1 MSRSLNRV
9 TLIGNV
15 GKDPDVSFTQG
26 GIPVARLSLATS
38 ESWKDRE
45 GHVQEHT
52 DWHFVVLWRGLAEI
66 AQKYVRKG
74 SKIYVEGKLKTR
86 SYEEKDGTRK
96 YVTEIVAENVLLLDR
111 QQSSEQQAASSTQNS
126 PAAASEMASNPYGT
140 SDDDIPF

>member
-15 GKDPDVSFTQG
+15 GKDPDVNFTQS

-66 AQKYVRKG
+66 TQKYVKKG

-86 SYEEKDGTRK
+86 SYDEKDGTRK

-111 QQSSEQQAASSTQNS
+111 QHPNENSASSTQQS
-126 PAAASEMASNPYGT
+126 SAPELTSNAYGT

>member
-45 GHVQEHT
+45 GNVQEHT

-66 AQKYVRKG
+66 AQKYVKKG

-86 SYEEKDGTRK
+86 SYDEKDGTRK
-96 YVTEIVAENVLLLDR
+96 FVTEIVAENVLLLDR
-111 QQSSEQQAASSTQNS
+111 PHSAESSSSPTPNSTQSSAPELT
-126 PAAASEMASNPYGT
+126 SNAYGT

>member
-1 MSRSLNRV
+1 
-9 TLIGNV
+9 LIGNV
-15 GKDPDVSFTQG
+15 GKDPDVSFTQS

-38 ESWKDRE
+38 ESWKDRD

-52 DWHFVVLWRGLAEI
+52 DWHFIVLWRGLAEI
-66 AQKYVRKG
+66 AQKYVKKG

-111 QQSSEQQAASSTQNS
+111 QHSSDSNASPQSSQQSQSSA
-126 PAAASEMASNPYGT
+126 PEMSSNAYGT

>member
-45 GHVQEHT
+45 GNVQEHT

-66 AQKYVRKG
+66 TQKYVRKG

-111 QQSSEQQAASSTQNS
+111 QHSAENPAQSSGSAPQSSAPELT
-126 PAAASEMASNPYGT
+126 SNAYGT